1 MSDFDLLAAK
11 ALTSAFA
18 RFGQAATYTPPV
30 GAAVLCRV
38 VENKAD
44 DQSVIGD
51 VALVGAQRVVEVRA
65 SEIPN
70 PQRTGKFRIGSFDY
84 VIVAQPRK
92 DDPDGLVWSCLCRPD
107 PV

>member
-18 RFGQAATYTPPV
+18 RFGQAATYTPPG
-30 GAAVLCRV
+30 GAAITCRV
-38 VENKAD
+38 IEDKAD

-51 VALVGAQRVVEVRA
+51 VALIAAQRVIEVRA
-65 SEIPN
+65 SEIQS
-70 PQRTGKFRIGSFDY
+70 PQKAGRFRVGFFNY

-92 DDPDGLVWSCLCRPD
+92 DDPHGLVWSCLCRPD